1 MVFRGILFVASK
13 DRVILPPSKP
23 LWKRGFDVFKI
34 IHCSD
39 VKIKKLLLAWL
50 HGCHHCLA
58 VRTSF
63 DWTGLTEI
71 HFIQSNYL

>member
-1 MVFRGILFVASK
+1 MRTQRTELFY
-13 DRVILPPSKP
+13 P
-23 LWKRGFDVFKI
+23 LQSRYEKRGFDVFKI

-39 VKIKKLLLAWL
+39 AKIKKLLLAWL

-63 DWTGLTEI
+63 DWIGLTEI